1 MKKLRAISTGAL
13 VWLFIFI
20 MFAILGYVPILK
32 DSLDRQAIVV
42 GVFIVPFAIY
52 GASVYYRNGSREN
65 GLIIG
70 LVMAT
75 TALVL
80 DAIVTV
86 PLIEIP
92 KGGSYQGFYTYPLLW
107 LLVAVN
113 IATVYFYWRLKIQ
126 RSRP

>member
-1 MKKLRAISTGAL
+1 MKKIRAISTGAL
-13 VWLFIFI
+13 VWLFIVITFV
-20 MFAILGYVPILK
+20 ILGYVPMLK

-42 GVFIVPFAIY
+42 SIFIVPFAVY
-52 GASVYYRNGSREN
+52 GASVYYRNGSKEN

-70 LVMAT
+70 IVMAA
-75 TALVL
+75 TALLL

-126 RSRP
+126 RSRA